1 MKSFDLLAR
10 AVRSTAVAA
19 VVCAALPALCAQEAP
34 PPLDAPVARTPAGEV
49 PASPESAAG
58 ETAVQE
64 PAAAAAPTVQRP
76 TFALVGGT
84 VFTFVEGEE
93 PFVATV
99 LVVDGRIDAIGTD
112 LVLPLGCERI
122 DCTGLFVV
130 PGLVDG
136 MMSYDP
142 EHDALYTAHGVTTV
156 RDMGGDPDVLA
167 ELKGEVFRE
176 RVPGPFLISAGGVV
190 DGAPPIAASA
200 IVVRTP
206 EEVERFLTLL
216 KRVDANFISLM
227 PSAPRELLDAI
238 YAQSAALAL
247 DVWGMVP
254 RGVALA
260 DAAARGHDGFLGLDA
275 FLPLDTATEDPLDR
289 LDWGR
294 VSNLAFKT
302 WAKNFAESGAG
313 LVPVLAEGGRLLT
326 TRSAD
331 APELDLLNFFYT
343 AQWLTEWQRRR
354 SVLEDPQNGP
364 AFVERTNTANAR
376 RAELF
381 AALAGAGAT
390 VVPGSS
396 APLNWTLPGAS
407 LHDELDAWVKAGAAP
422 LEVLRAATSRAAD
435 VFGLTGRG
443 RLLAGAVADLLV
455 VAGDPRESLAALRR
469 PLHVVVRGRPFAK
482 ERVDELLADMTARHA
497 AERAENARPLNVDP
511 PEHVEGALVLAGH
524 VETRYLAE
532 RLSSE
537 RYTVVHR
544 PDGSVAITSRLVQP
558 PNGSFQGGEMS
569 ISQLL
574 RDGRLESFV
583 IRIERRAAPLAP
595 DATAIEAA
603 SMQPDVMIVRG
614 LWSNG
619 RFNVERALN
628 GRPLG
633 TQTMVE
639 RPVAIT
645 LDALADTVTCPLVL
659 GQYPGTGDVHALTF
673 GDLMEPIKIEW
684 RIQDHPSGDRWVAS
698 SVGVMRIAYAKNGAL
713 VRALYSAGGQTTSMA
728 ALEGGTRD
736 FGGPGFPVVFTPPP
750 ADAATGGVDGTGAPL
765 PEGASGPVSNPTG
778 GGASAGTSENT
789 GGTTGDGTLP
799 GASGGG

>member
-1 MKSFDLLAR
+1 MNSSDVLAR
-10 AVRSTAVAA
+10 AVRSIAVAA
-19 VVCAALPALCAQEAP
+19 VVCATVPSLGAQEP
-34 PPLDAPVARTPAGEV
+34 PVPSEPPQVDAP
-49 PASPESAAG
+49 ASEAPSATEAHDG
-58 ETAVQE
+58 
-64 PAAAAAPTVQRP
+64 AAAPTEQEPAGPVAAPGRVPTAPPVERP

-84 VFTFVEGEE
+84 VFTLVEGEE

-99 LVVDGRIDAIGTD
+99 LVVNGRIDAIGPD

-142 EHDALYTAHGVTTV
+142 EHDALYTAHGITSV

-167 ELKGEVFRE
+167 ELESEYFRE

-190 DGAPPIAASA
+190 DGAPPITASA

-206 EEVERFLTLL
+206 EEVERFLSLL
-216 KRVDANFISLM
+216 KRIGADFISLM
-227 PSAPRELLDAI
+227 PSAPRNLLDAI
-238 YAQSAALAL
+238 YAQSDSLAL

-254 RGVALA
+254 RGVALM
-260 DAAARGHDGFLGLDA
+260 DAVARGHDGFLGVDA

-302 WAKNFAESGAG
+302 WAKNFAESRAA
-313 LVPVLAEGGRLLT
+313 LVPVLAEGSRLLT
-326 TRSAD
+326 PRDAN
-331 APELDLLNFFYT
+331 APELEYLNFFYT
-343 AQWLTEWQRRR
+343 AQWLAEWQRRR
-354 SVLEDPQNGP
+354 SVLEDATNGP
-364 AFVERTNTANAR
+364 AFVERTNTANTR

-381 AALAGAGAT
+381 AALVAADAKL
-390 VVPGSS
+390 VPGSS
-396 APLNWTLPGAS
+396 APLNWTMPGAS
-407 LHDELDAWVKAGAAP
+407 LHDELEAWSKAGAPP
-422 LEVLRAATSRAAD
+422 LVVLRAATARAAD
-435 VFGLTGRG
+435 VFGLAERG
-443 RLLAGAVADLLV
+443 RLKAGAVADLLV
-455 VAGDPRESLAALRR
+455 VGGDPRESLASLRR

-482 ERVDELLADMTARHA
+482 ERTDELLAELAARQA
-497 AERAENARPLNVDP
+497 AVRAENARPLHVDP
-511 PEHVEGALVLAGH
+511 PEHVEGAVVLAGH

-537 RYTVVHR
+537 RYAIVQR
-544 PDGSVAITSRLVQP
+544 PDGTVAITSRLVQP

-569 ISQLL
+569 ITQVL
-574 RDGRLESFV
+574 RDGLMETFI
-583 IRIERRAAPLAP
+583 IRIERRASPPAP
-595 DATAIEAA
+595 DATPIEAA
-603 SMQPDVMIVRG
+603 SMQPDVLIVRG
-614 LWSNG
+614 LWANG

-628 GRPLG
+628 GQPLG
-633 TQTMVE
+633 TQSMVE

-659 GQYPGTGDVHALTF
+659 GQYPATGNVHALTF

-698 SVGVMRIAYAKNGAL
+698 AVGVMRIEYAKNGAL
-713 VRALYSAGGQTTSMA
+713 VRALYNAGGQTTSMA
-728 ALEGGTRD
+728 ALEGSSRD

-750 ADAATGGVDGTGAPL
+750 AEPTPTDAAGGDTGAPPAL
-765 PEGASGPVSNPTG
+765 PSDDGA
-778 GGASAGTSENT
+778 AA
-789 GGTTGDGTLP
+789 GGTDP